1 MKLALILSAALLTG
15 CSVFKGPVGP
25 EFPPASTLLTTPC
38 PDLDLIDPKNHKAS
52 DGEKVI
58 AANYTKYKQ
67 CQNQVNSWIHWYTE
81 EKKNY
86 EK

>member
-1 MKLALILSAALLTG
+1 MKLAIILTAILLAG
-15 CSVFKGPVGP
+15 CSTFNPGA

-38 PDLDLIDPKNHKAS
+38 PDLDLIDPANHKAS

-58 AANYTKYKQ
+58 TGNYTKYKQ
-67 CQNQVNSWIHWYTE
+67 CQNVVNSWIHWYYE

-86 EK
+86 TK